1 LQLSRLNENSC
12 SLSKQFWIELLGMI
26 GPLLFPTS
34 ASSSAPAASRSH
46 GGGRQFGNID
56 GGNNNDEEDGVE
68 AAAAA
73 VAALDGNDN
82 ASGQRD
88 TAMRSDQLH
97 DMLSLAQAKGI
108 WWRATRPV

>member
-1 LQLSRLNENSC
+1 VNDNSC
-12 SLSKQFWIELLGMI
+12 SLSKQFWIELLGII
-26 GPLLFPTS
+26 GPLLAPTS

-56 GGNNNDEEDGVE
+56 GGNNNDEERVE

-73 VAALDGNDN
+73 AAAVALDGNDN

-88 TAMRSDQLH
+88 TAVRSDQLD
-97 DMLSLAQAKGI
+97 DMMSLAQAKGI
-108 WWRATRPV
+108 WWRAARPV